1 MVQLKPVHGLGGS
14 FRGHPR
20 IGDDPVKLKEKF
32 STTSDWALGEQ
43 SKAMATANAETL
55 TELGEMNLKYE
66 EKFGRILSYALLESR
81 RSLF

>member
-1 MVQLKPVHGLGGS
+1 M
-14 FRGHPR
+14 
-20 IGDDPVKLKEKF
+20 KLKEKF

-66 EKFGRILSYALLESR
+66 GKIWENFYHMRY
-81 RSLF
+81 